1 MEELQSTDALDREIL
16 EDARK
21 KALKI
26 LKSADDEA
34 VSRAASWERRLEQ
47 KREEVRGKY
56 AEKIAAARTEIMA
69 RLPMDKRRIRT
80 EKIQTLLA
88 GAMNSYLASLDR
100 ARLVSI
106 VEKELAVRT
115 ASCDPG
121 GGVSVRFR
129 GLDGE
134 ELAALL
140 AKTLAASPS
149 SVTPDALYT
158 VRGSFPALIL
168 ESPRLRISASVD
180 GAADQLLLDKRSELA
195 RSLLGPPAVEDG
207 GLR

>member
-21 KALKI
+21 KAHKI

-34 VSRAASWERRLEQ
+34 VSRAASWERRLERKQ
-47 KREEVRGKY
+47 EEVRKNY
-56 AEKIAAARTEIMA
+56 AEKIAGARKEIMA

-100 ARLVSI
+100 ARLLGI
-106 VEKELAVRT
+106 LKKELAAR
-115 ASCDPG
+115 AGSCDPG
-121 GGVSVRFR
+121 DGVSVRFR
-129 GLDGE
+129 GLADD

-140 AKTLAASPS
+140 GTTPAAAPS
-149 SVTPDALYT
+149 SVTPDALYN
-158 VRGSFPALIL
+158 VNGSFPALIL

-180 GAADQLLLDKRSELA
+180 GAAERLLLDKRSELA
-195 RSLLGPPAVEDG
+195 LSLLGPLAAEDG
-207 GLR
+207 DPR